1 MNAILIACP
10 HICLQMPE
18 VLKLRYEYIY
28 FHMAIEPEEFR
39 ESIRW
44 HELDLE
50 EIMMRHELLI
60 RTGKY
65 VLPDPKRPQYQMVYF
80 LKFFIYFG

>member
-10 HICLQMPE
+10 QICLQTPE
-18 VLKLRYEYIY
+18 SLKLKYEYLY
-28 FHMAIEPEEFR
+28 FHMGIEPEEFR

-44 HELDLE
+44 HELTIE
-50 EIMMRHELLI
+50 EIMIRHDVLT

-65 VLPDPKRPQYQMVYF
+65 ITPNPKYPQYKLV
-80 LKFFIYFG
+80 